1 MNRITITIWFL
12 VWSAIPSLAADFTA
26 WRWQQAAEVKTPG
39 VWSIQLP
46 PSTLDAS
53 QPTLADIRLIS
64 PDGVETPWFL
74 EPSRQRRPVEAPVA
88 GFKVTVQAGET
99 VLTAMQSTGRIAG
112 INLQSPA
119 RDFLKSI
126 RIEGS
131 DDGVTWHPLAEDELV
146 FRQSDGAARL
156 QVPFEPVEWKSLRVT
171 IRDDR
176 TQQVP
181 FTGMTVVPAAARSIT
196 TPHPVTLASREEHG
210 PETRLTLDL
219 GAANLDLDSLQLE
232 IAEAAFNRACLIE
245 TADQAGSTAVI
256 ATVGIR
262 RTPAID
268 PAMPAILRIDAGR
281 RIPTRRLTLRIL
293 NGDNPPLTIRA
304 ASALR
309 HPDPVVFF
317 ANKAGEWKLLT
328 GFRQATAPR
337 YDVTAL
343 RNDFTRGNLGELTPG
358 PLTAKPDHRSPTA
371 LPEVPTQGG
380 PIDLAGWGRRRPVEI
395 TTPGVIHLELDAVT
409 LAGMAHPA
417 DLADLRLVQDG
428 RQIPWLRTDAHPQ
441 RTLPATVTETPDPE
455 RPAMSRWSITLPVDG
470 LPAASL
476 TATSPDPLFSRDL
489 VLTGRT
495 VDRLGNRIPAT
506 FGNSAWTVSPD
517 MPAARRTLDMNL
529 GGTRLPR
536 ELTLETDNR
545 DNPPIRIAQVSIAFQ
560 APVIAARTTHGGP
573 VLLYYDNPGSKAPD
587 YDLALVRDELLAA
600 DAATAR
606 LGPEEVLK
614 PAKRREPGAGS
625 PWLWAA
631 LAIVVALLLTVVA
644 KLLPRATSS
653 PSAPGKA

>member
-1 MNRITITIWFL
+1 MTRLPITALLIA
-12 VWSAIPSLAADFTA
+12 WSAIPSVAADFTA
-26 WRWQQAAEVKTPG
+26 WRWEQTLEVPAPG
-39 VWSIQLP
+39 AWRVPLP
-46 PSTLDAS
+46 TATLDAS
-53 QPTLADIRLIS
+53 QPTLADIRLLS

-74 EPSRQRRPVEAPVA
+74 ETSRPKQPAESPVA
-88 GFKVTVQAGET
+88 DFKVIVQNSET
-99 VLTAMQSTGRIAG
+99 VLTGTQSSGRIAG
-112 INLQSPA
+112 IILQSPA

-126 RIEGS
+126 RIEGG
-131 DDGVTWHPLAEDELV
+131 DDGVTWHPLAEDELI
-146 FRQSDGAARL
+146 FRQNDGNARL
-156 QVPFEPVEWKSLRVT
+156 QVPFEPVTWKALRVT

-176 TQQVP
+176 TPQVP
-181 FTGMTVVPAAARSIT
+181 FTGMTVVAARDKSATIA
-196 TPHPVTLASREEHG
+196 HPVTLASREERG

-245 TADQAGSTAVI
+245 TQTDAGSPAVI

-262 RTPAID
+262 RSPAAE
-268 PAMPAILRIDAGR
+268 PSSPVTLRIDAGR

-293 NGDNPPLTIRA
+293 NGDNPPLTIRGVR
-304 ASALR
+304 ALR
-309 HPDPVVFF
+309 HPDAMVFF

-328 GFRQATAPR
+328 GYRQAAAPR
-337 YDVTAL
+337 YDVATL
-343 RNDFTRGNLGELTPG
+343 REDFTRGNPGELTPG

-371 LPEVPTQGG
+371 LPEVPAQGS

-395 TTPGVIHLELDAVT
+395 TTPGVIHLELDAAI
-409 LAGMAHPA
+409 LAGMAHPT

-455 RPAMSRWSITLPVDG
+455 RPGVSRWSITLPVDG

-495 VDRLGNRIPAT
+495 VDRLGNRITTP

-614 PAKRREPGAGS
+614 PATRREPGAGS

>member
-1 MNRITITIWFL
+1 MTRITIIALFL
-12 VWSAIPSLAADFTA
+12 AWSAIPSAAADFTA
-26 WRWQQAAEVKTPG
+26 WRWQQNVEVKTPG

-46 PSTLDAS
+46 PDTLDAS
-53 QPTLADIRLIS
+53 QSNFADIRLLS

-74 EPSRQRRPVEAPVA
+74 EPSRQQGPVEAPMA
-88 GFKVTVQAGET
+88 DFTVSVQTGET
-99 VLTAMQSTGRIAG
+99 VLTATQSIGRIAG
-112 INLQSPA
+112 IILQSPA

-126 RIEGS
+126 RIEGG

-146 FRQSDGAARL
+146 FRQSDGTSRL
-156 QVPFEPVEWKSLRVT
+156 QVPFDPVEWKSLRVA

-176 TQQVP
+176 TPQVP
-181 FTGMTVVPAAARSIT
+181 FTGMTVVPAAAGSIT
-196 TPHPVTLASREEHG
+196 TPHPVTLAGREERG

-232 IAEAAFNRACLIE
+232 IAEAAFHRACLIE
-245 TADQAGSTAVI
+245 TQTDAGSPAAI

-262 RTPAID
+262 RSPAAD
-268 PAMPAILRIDAGR
+268 PSSPVTLRIDAGR
-281 RIPTRRLTLRIL
+281 RIATRRITLRIL
-293 NGDNPPLTIRA
+293 NGDNPPLTVRGVR
-304 ASALR
+304 ALR
-309 HPDPVVFF
+309 HPAAMVFF
-317 ANKAGEWKLLT
+317 ANKGGDWKLLT
-328 GFRQATAPR
+328 GYRQAAAPR
-337 YDVTAL
+337 YDVTTL
-343 RNDFTRGNLGELTPG
+343 REDFTRGNLGELTPG

-371 LPEVPTQGG
+371 LPEVTTHGG

-395 TTPGVIHLELDAVT
+395 TTPGVIHLELDAIT

-428 RQIPWLRTDAHPQ
+428 RQIPWLRTDNHPQ

-506 FGNSAWTVSPD
+506 LGNARWTVAPRMSEAQRLLN
-517 MPAARRTLDMNL
+517 MPL
-529 GGTRLPR
+529 GDTRLPR
-536 ELTLETDNR
+536 ELTLETDNG
-545 DNPPIRIAQVSIAFQ
+545 DNPPIRIAQIAIAFQ
-560 APVIAARTTHGGP
+560 APVIAARVDQAGP
-573 VLLYYDNPGSKAPD
+573 VFLYYDHPGSQPPS
-587 YDLALVRDELLAA
+587 YDLALVRTGLLAA
-600 DAATAR
+600 DATTVVP
-606 LGPEEVLK
+606 GTEELLK
-614 PAKRREPGAGS
+614 PAKRPEPGAGS

-631 LAIVVALLLTVVA
+631 LAIVVALLLAVVA
-644 KLLPRATSS
+644 KLLPRTSGD
-653 PSAPGKA
+653 PSSTPP